1 MGSPTGAPRS
11 NSIEQAELP
20 ARWVSVS
27 IIMKPC
33 QAVYCSIGGSSGG
46 SYVVICY
53 SLGPGGEETRGG
65 SRAEKEE
72 EIFCK
77 RNSASSVTQE
87 RDKKPRVEHALKV

>member
-65 SRAEKEE
+65 SRAEKK
-72 EIFCK
+72 K
-77 RNSASSVTQE
+77 RSSVKGTLCLALRKRE
-87 RDKKPRVEHALKV
+87 TKSRRVEHALKV